1 MIFAIVGKSGTGK
14 TTLIKNIAKSSDLPV
29 VVQYTTRPKRYGE
42 VHGVDYNFTNYM
54 NFVNMVLTGK
64 MATNQ
69 SFEVAKDNATW
80 SYGYKKQDIE
90 KHKDC
95 ILIANP
101 RELEQLKREYKDV
114 YVIELAAS
122 IQTRTERYFKR
133 DEMTQGN
140 VCELVR
146 RMIRDEQDFAGI
158 KSNITVN
165 GENSNLEVFQKVMNI
180 IKKEIKVSKPAK
192 KRLYFYTGVMKSGKS
207 EILIN
212 RIENDMDKGVPY
224 LALKPVTD
232 TRDKAVIKS
241 RNGKSIPCQTIKE
254 DTNIYEVVRD
264 FIVDNG
270 AETLN
275 VYIDEVQFL
284 SQSNIRELL
293 EIIKK
298 MKFVNIYCAGLTIDF
313 KGEAF
318 HPSSILLHYAD
329 RIVKKPYPCECCGEN
344 NATNH
349 LLKVDGKVV
358 KFEDFAKN
366 QIAIEK
372 GRNTYQSVCIDC
384 YIKQI

>member
-29 VVQYTTRPKRYGE
+29 VVQYTTRPKRFGE
-42 VHGVDYNFTNYM
+42 VHGVDYNFINNVRFTSM
-54 NFVNMVLTGK
+54 ILGGK
-64 MATNQ
+64 MATSQ
-69 SFEVAKDNATW
+69 SFEVAKGNEAW
-80 SYGYKKQDIE
+80 SYGYRKQDIE

-95 ILIANP
+95 VLIANP

-122 IQTRTERYFKR
+122 IKTRTERYFKR
-133 DEMTQGN
+133 DEMTQEN

-146 RMIRDEQDFAGI
+146 RMIRDEQDFAEI
-158 KSNITVN
+158 KTDITVN
-165 GENSNLEVFQKVMNI
+165 GENTNFEVLQKVMGI
-180 IKKEIKVSKPAK
+180 IKGKIGVAQPVK

-212 RIENDMDKGVPY
+212 RIENDMNKGVPY
-224 LALKPVTD
+224 LALKPATD

-241 RNGKSIPCQTIKE
+241 RNGKSIPCQTIKK
-254 DTNIYEVVRD
+254 DTNVYEVVRD

-284 SQSNIRELL
+284 NQSNIRELL

-298 MKFVNIYCAGLTIDF
+298 MKFVNIYCAGLTIDY
-313 KGEAF
+313 KGEVF
-318 HPSSILLHYAD
+318 YPSSILLHYAD
-329 RIVKKPYPCECCGEN
+329 RIVKKPYPCECCGAN

-358 KFEDFAKN
+358 KFENFAKN
-366 QIAIEK
+366 QIAIEE
-372 GRNTYQSVCIDC
+372 GRNTYQSVCMDC